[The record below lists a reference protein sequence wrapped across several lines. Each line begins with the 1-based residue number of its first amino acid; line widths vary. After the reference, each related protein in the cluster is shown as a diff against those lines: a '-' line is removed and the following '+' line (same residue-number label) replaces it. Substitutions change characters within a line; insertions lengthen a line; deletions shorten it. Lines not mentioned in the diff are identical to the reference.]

1 MINLKNLKL
10 IFGLIYLTILLI
22 SLYFLFSVIDF
33 KDFTSYQF
41 IKTNKDIILKYKS
54 ENFFLLTTIFFI
66 FTIFWML
73 LLGILTPLLLFS
85 GFVFG
90 KWWGLIIIL
99 ISTTIGS
106 TLVYL
111 LATFFLRDFIEEK
124 LAPKFSRLKEF
135 FNKNDILYF
144 MCFRFAGGLGT
155 PNPIQ
160 NVLPVLFN
168 MKVKNYFVATFLGNM
183 APMFVAIALGDGIEK
198 VIDQN
203 KELTFLTVLFSPEI
217 YIPIILMIVTMFIAF
232 LIRKFYLKQ

>member
-1 MINLKNLKL
+1 MSNLKNLKL
-10 IFGLIYLTILLI
+10 ILGVVYLSILLI
-22 SLYFLFSVIDF
+22 SLYFLFSTFDF
-33 KDFTSYQF
+33 KDLTSYQF

-54 ENFFLLTTIFFI
+54 ENFILLTAFFFI
-66 FTIFWML
+66 FIIFWML
-73 LLGILTPLLLFS
+73 LLGFLTPLLLFS

-99 ISTTIGS
+99 TSTTIGS

-111 LATFFLRDFIEEK
+111 LAAFFFRDFIEYK

-144 MCFRFAGGLGT
+144 MCFRFAGGGGV

-168 MKVKNYFVATFLGNM
+168 MKAKNYFIATFLGNM
-183 APMFVAIALGDGIEK
+183 APMFVAVALGNGFEK

-203 KELTFLTVLFSPEI
+203 NELTFSTVLFSSEI
-217 YIPIILMIVTMFIAF
+217 YIPIALMIITIFIAF
-232 LIRKFYLKQ
+232 LIKKYYLK